1 MIELTPGTTY
11 VLEPAD
17 HLLRLI
23 QQYDYFTI
31 TYGAESFLQ
40 IRVPTKWV
48 RLEKGL
54 NGFDYLTCRD
64 KRKRDGHL
72 FEIYGN
78 KFFFETGYNVDH
90 LSGKLKVISAM
101 MYFSCLCGIRRM
113 SLAKMTDKL
122 SRRKER

>member
-11 VLEPAD
+11 ELKPAE
-17 HLLRLI
+17 LLSLI
-23 QQYDYFTI
+23 QQYDYFMVTH
-31 TYGAESFLQ
+31 GAESFLQ

-48 RLEKGL
+48 KLEKGL

-78 KFFFETGYNVDH
+78 KFFFEAGYNADH
-90 LSGKLKVISAM
+90 PSGKLKSD
-101 MYFSCLCGIRRM
+101 FSDAVFFVSMWNKNDVAGDD
-113 SLAKMTDKL
+113 DK
-122 SRRKER
+122 

>member
-54 NGFDYLTCRD
+54 NGLIILLAATSA
-64 KRKRDGHL
+64 
-72 FEIYGN
+72 
-78 KFFFETGYNVDH
+78 
-90 LSGKLKVISAM
+90 SGMVICSKSTAISS
-101 MYFSCLCGIRRM
+101 FSR
-113 SLAKMTDKL
+113 LAIMWII
-122 SRRKER
+122 

>member
-78 KFFFETGYNVDH
+78 NFFFETGYNVDH
-90 LSGKLKVISAM
+90 LSGKLKSDFCDDVFFVSM
-101 MYFSCLCGIRRM
+101 WNKKDVVG
-113 SLAKMTDKL
+113 KDDG
-122 SRRKER
+122 

>member
-11 VLEPAD
+11 ILEPAD
-17 HLLRLI
+17 NLFRLI
-23 QQYDYFTI
+23 RQYDYFTI
-31 TYGAESFLQ
+31 TCGAESFLQ

-78 KFFFETGYNVDH
+78 KFFFEAGYNADH
-90 LSGKLKVISAM
+90 PSGKLKSDFCDDVFFVSM
-101 MYFSCLCGIRRM
+101 WNKKDVVG
-113 SLAKMTDKL
+113 KDD
-122 SRRKER
+122 E